1 MTPDTTTTPD
11 TVAAKID
18 ATENHVP
25 AWHSY
30 FAIAALIL
38 AIVAWAVLLWSN
50 GYVAC
55 AVAAVA
61 VVCGFLG
68 AHAGHG
74 ALRNAAVT
82 AIIAGVVLLVV
93 VSAFL
98 VVLKIGLS

>member
-1 MTPDTTTTPD
+1 MTPHTSTTPD
-11 TVAAKID
+11 TVAVKDD
-18 ATENHVP
+18 APEQHSP

-38 AIVAWAVLLWSN
+38 AIAAWALLIWSN

-55 AVAAVA
+55 AVGAVA

-82 AIIAGVVLLVV
+82 AIIAATVLLVV
-93 VSAFL
+93 VLAFL
-98 VVLKIGLS
+98 IVLKIGLS